1 MDSWPH
7 DQACDFVLGRVAE
20 GAANARLDRHEP
32 LIFITPMS
40 TGAAKQLPIPD
51 ATGRDVVN
59 ADEGRQLH
67 LVSFDVA

>member
-1 MDSWPH
+1 M
-7 DQACDFVLGRVAE
+7 AVLHIPSMQLQDELTAS
-20 GAANARLDRHEP
+20 HEP

-40 TGAAKQLPIPD
+40 TAAAKQLPIPD

-59 ADEGRQLH
+59 ADEGGQLH